1 MHAALQS
8 EGSADLNTSDSSA
21 RKPVPAGGKRKQ
33 RRQAQ
38 GSNSCSIYKSIS
50 LPNPKTANCSGAA
63 RNTAEFRGFAY
74 LWELRRLVTPAAKP
88 RSRDAAQTYPERSRL
103 KWSRLDRPQERLLFV
118 WTRSG
123 TAQRFSFQL
132 PSSACVHGNATNNY
146 SR

>member
-8 EGSADLNTSDSSA
+8 EGSGNLNTSDSSPQ
-21 RKPVPAGGKRKQ
+21 KPVPAGGKRKQ
-33 RRQAQ
+33 RTQAQ
-38 GSNSCSIYKSIS
+38 GSDSCSIYKSIS
-50 LPNPKTANCSGAA
+50 LHNPKTANCSGAA

-74 LWELRRLVTPAAKP
+74 LWELRRLVAPAAKP

-103 KWSRLDRPQERLLFV
+103 KWSRLDRPQDRPVFV

-123 TAQRFSFQL
+123 MAQRFSFQL
-132 PSSACVHGNATNNY
+132 PGSTCVHGNATNNH